1 MFLFLQ
7 RVDIF
12 VSGEQAIALG
22 SDPNPRTTI
31 LKNAKWI
38 YSFAVIVLNVT
49 KNCIDDIVYFIIET
63 WAPCL
68 LLGKLKH

>member
-1 MFLFLQ
+1 MFFFLQ
-7 RVDIF
+7 RVDIY
-12 VSGEQAIALG
+12 VSGEQGIALG

-31 LKNAKWI
+31 LKNAKWV

-49 KNCIDDIVYFIIET
+49 KNCINDIYFIIET
-63 WAPCL
+63 CAPCL